1 MRKLLNKPWVV
12 AVLALLAVAL
22 VAQSLLDR
30 PPQSVRRD
38 VAEDAEE
45 PEDGF
50 AEEASGTDTRAGS
63 LAEALARIA
72 LPEVLPD
79 PFAPRRARANEAA
92 PEIRE
97 VGPDQIETVKLSAIW
112 EQDGVAFVLL
122 NGRVCQAGDVVG
134 RMTVASIEGEG
145 IWLTHWKGRDFVRLG
160 QEFTL
165 ITPAADAAQPR
176 TATHEG

>member
-12 AVLALLAVAL
+12 AVLVLLAVVL

-30 PPQSVRRD
+30 SPQPVHRD
-38 VAEDAEE
+38 AAVDAAE
-45 PEDGF
+45 PEDGS
-50 AEEASGTDTRAGS
+50 AEEVSGTDVRAGS
-63 LAEALARIA
+63 LVEALARIS
-72 LPEVLPD
+72 LPEELPD
-79 PFAPRRARANEAA
+79 PFAPRRARATETA

-97 VGPDQIETVKLSAIW
+97 AGPDQTETVKLSAIW

-134 RMTVASIEGEG
+134 RMTVDSIEGEG

-165 ITPAADAAQPR
+165 ITPAAGAAQPR